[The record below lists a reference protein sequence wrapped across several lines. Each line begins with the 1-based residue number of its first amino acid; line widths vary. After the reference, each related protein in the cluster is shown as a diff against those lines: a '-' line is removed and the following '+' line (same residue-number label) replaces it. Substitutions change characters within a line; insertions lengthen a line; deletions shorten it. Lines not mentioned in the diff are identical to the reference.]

1 MLKKDQLSDL
11 EYLVKYC
18 ETDDCQSLKNHLKS
32 IGNINNKINEKGW
45 TLLSVA
51 AYNHSF
57 ECVKIL
63 LENGADINSTNY
75 AGTTILM
82 YAKTKVY
89 TNRNF
94 NFLSYLI
101 ENGANPYL
109 KDKFGNDIFFYVDR
123 LSDPMIIDFFKKIK
137 FGK

>member
-1 MLKKDQLSDL
+1 MLEKDRLSDL
-11 EYLVKYC
+11 EFLVKYC
-18 ETDDCQSLKNHLKS
+18 EIDDYQSLKYHLKS
-32 IGNINNKINEKGW
+32 FGNINIKLNEKGW

-63 LENGADINSTNY
+63 LENGADINSTNH

-89 TNRNF
+89 TNRNL

-109 KDKFGNDIFFYVDR
+109 KDKFGNDIFFYVGR
-123 LSDPMIIDFFKKIK
+123 LNDPILIDFFKQIK